1 MKAASVKSYEQE
13 LQSEEPF
20 VKMLYEDLEKRIET
34 FEEELIEKND
44 KAKISDFIGVTVV
57 MAIITISLF
66 SF

>member
-1 MKAASVKSYEQE
+1 MKVASVKSYEQE

-20 VKMLYEDLEKRIET
+20 VKMLYEDLENRIET
-34 FEEELIEKND
+34 FEAELIEKND

-57 MAIITISLF
+57 MAIITIGLF

>member
-57 MAIITISLF
+57 MAIITIGLF

>member
-1 MKAASVKSYEQE
+1 MKAAALKSYDKE

-20 VKMLYEDLEKRIET
+20 VKTMYEDLEKRIES
-34 FEEELIEKND
+34 FEDELLEKND

-57 MAIITISLF
+57 MAIITIAVF